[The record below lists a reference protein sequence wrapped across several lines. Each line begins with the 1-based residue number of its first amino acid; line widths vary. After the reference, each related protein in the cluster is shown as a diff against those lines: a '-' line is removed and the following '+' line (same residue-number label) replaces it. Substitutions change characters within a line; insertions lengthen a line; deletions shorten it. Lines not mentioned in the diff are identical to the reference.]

1 MKCGLTGLNVLEC
14 LSFYRVSLFFLFFSF
29 ALLISFD
36 RSFSQTISAGKVPV
50 DITAEK
56 MTYDKEEDKYLAEG
70 DVVLIKG
77 GIEIKAEVLTL
88 EGKSNIA
95 TAMGD
100 VIVTDVE
107 GNIVRGELLVI
118 DLDKNIGEMNKG
130 KLFFKSGNF
139 HVEGEKIT
147 KTGEKTYEIEE
158 GSFTTCNCQT
168 PDWSFSG
175 SDVKITDGEF
185 LVSKKNFFYIK
196 GIPVLYSPYAVL
208 PVNRKRQTGF
218 LRPKI
223 GFSDLRGTELDN
235 TFFWA
240 IAENR
245 DATFYLDYMDRR
257 GLGKGLEYRYITKR
271 GSSGEIFFY
280 HFKEK
285 DIDRVREFRT
295 EEDNAGHPQDA
306 GDNRWLLTYVHD
318 DTLPKDITVRVD
330 INEVSDDEYFLD
342 FAKDS
347 EERALQKLESNV
359 AISKQWNQYN
369 LVTQF
374 RYFDDLLVE
383 GDENTLQR
391 LPEMT
396 FRSTSQPLFGT
407 PVYISSDS
415 SYNYFYR
422 SEGVKGHRTDFHP
435 KFSLPFNPGGYF
447 ELTPQV
453 GLRETVYWTNEN
465 DKFDNRNL
473 YDLSLSMQ
481 TTFLKV
487 FDMENDKKIKH
498 SIRPNV
504 TYSYIP
510 DLDQTG
516 LPNFDDKDLVS
527 KENKVTYSLTSFLT
541 HKWFEKEDTP
551 PSYRDTIFLEI
562 SQSFD
567 INEARS
573 NSTTPEDEKRPFS
586 DLKAELILAPDDRVY
601 FKGKGEYNVYT
612 NQTSNYELSLNL
624 NDRRG
629 DKLDVNYNY
638 DRNVANYL
646 ELDANVNV
654 LDGLNFFHNSRF
666 SFLNDESKTLETTYG
681 IDYQRQC
688 WGIRL
693 SKVEK
698 LDENIYFA
706 TINLLGF
713 GDIGSVSASVDKG
726 EDDR

>member
-1 MKCGLTGLNVLEC
+1 MVEHQP
-14 LSFYRVSLFFLFFSF
+14 FYRAFLFFLLLFLALLFSF
-29 ALLISFD
+29 D
-36 RSFSQTISAGKVPV
+36 QSFSQTISAGKVPV

-56 MTYDKEEDKYLAEG
+56 MSYDKEEDKYLAEG

-88 EGKSNIA
+88 ERRNNIV

-118 DLDKNIGEMNKG
+118 DLEKNIGEMNQG
-130 KLFFKSGNF
+130 RLFFKSGNF
-139 HVEGEKIT
+139 HVEGEKIA
-147 KTGEKTYEIEE
+147 KTGEKTYEIKK
-158 GSFTTCNCQT
+158 GKFTTCDCST
-168 PDWSFSG
+168 PAWSFSG
-175 SDVKITDGEF
+175 SDVKITKGEF
-185 LVSKKNFFYIK
+185 LVSKNNFFYIK
-196 GIPVLYSPYAVL
+196 GVPVLYSPYAVL

-223 GFSDLRGTELDN
+223 GFSDLRGIEIDN
-235 TFFWA
+235 AFFWA

-245 DATFYLDYMDRR
+245 DATFYLDYMDKR

-280 HFKEK
+280 HFKER

-295 EEDNAGHPQDA
+295 ENDSAGHPQSAD
-306 GDNRWLLTYVHD
+306 DNRWLLRYEHD

-359 AISKQWNQYN
+359 AISRRWNQYN
-369 LVTQF
+369 LVSQF
-374 RYFDDLLVE
+374 RYFDDLLIE
-383 GDENTLQR
+383 DDKNTLQR
-391 LPEMT
+391 LPETT
-396 FRSTSQPLFGT
+396 FTSSGQPLFGT

-422 SEGVKGHRTDFHP
+422 DEGVKGHRADFHP

-453 GLRETVYWTNEN
+453 GLRETIYWTNEN

-473 YDLSLSMQ
+473 YDLSLSLQ
-481 TTFLKV
+481 TTFLKI
-487 FDMENDKKIKH
+487 FNLEDNNKIKH

-504 TYSYIP
+504 TYSYVP

-516 LPNFDDKDLVS
+516 LPNFDDKDRIA

-541 HKWFEKEDTP
+541 EKWFEKKATS
-551 PSYRDTIFLEI
+551 PSYRDTVFLEV

-586 DLKAELILAPDDRVY
+586 DLKVEMILTPDDRVY
-601 FKGKGEYNVYT
+601 FKSKGEYNVYS
-612 NQTSNYELSLNL
+612 NQVSNYDLSMILK
-624 NDRRG
+624 DQRG
-629 DKLDVNYNY
+629 DKLDVGYSYN
-638 DRNVANYL
+638 RNVANYL
-646 ELDANVNV
+646 DLDINVN
-654 LDGLNFFHNSRF
+654 LFKGFDFFHSSRF
-666 SFLNDESKTLETTYG
+666 SFLDADTKTLETTYG

-693 SKVEK
+693 SRVEISA
-698 LDENIYFA
+698 ENVYYL
-706 TINLLGF
+706 TLNLLGL
-713 GDIGSVSASVDKG
+713 GEVGKASAGFNK
-726 EDDR
+726 